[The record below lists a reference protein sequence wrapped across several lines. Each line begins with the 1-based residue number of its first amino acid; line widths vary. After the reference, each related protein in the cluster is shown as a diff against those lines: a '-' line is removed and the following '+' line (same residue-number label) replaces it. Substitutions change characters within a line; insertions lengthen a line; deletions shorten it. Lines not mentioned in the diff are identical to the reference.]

1 MLAVIN
7 KKYRLPLGEGAK
19 RETDRAKPKKGC
31 RSQGLIRLAPLTRR
45 HFNWWPALFQGERD
59 RRPIRSQPHGSPL
72 ELRREARTST
82 HWRGRAPTTTQTS
95 KARKTAK
102 PGAPPFSTFP
112 PLSSRIPP
120 TSDNRLY
127 NSFGISSK

>member
-82 HWRGRAPTTTQTS
+82 HWRGGARTTTQNH
-95 KARKTAK
+95 KHPKTANART
-102 PGAPPFSTFP
+102 PPLPTSPPPFT
-112 PLSSRIPP
+112 RCA
-120 TSDNRLY
+120 
-127 NSFGISSK
+127 